1 MSDEKIVLTTGLNN
15 CGGRCLIKAH
25 VCDGE
30 ITRLTTETMVEA
42 AGHVPLCACAK
53 GLNYHK
59 TFLNDRRLLYPM
71 KRIGERGEG
80 KFERISWSEAIDTIA
95 GEWKRI
101 RDTYGSASRYVNY
114 ATGMS
119 GLLDPCAMAKR
130 LLALDGGYL
139 DRYNSYSSACM
150 SQATMLMYGT
160 RQTGNHPES
169 WLESKLIILW
179 GHNPADTKFD
189 SATMHYL
196 RRAKEKGIPIVV
208 VDPRRSN
215 TVRQLNA
222 EWIPIRPATD
232 AAMLD
237 AMAYVIYQNNLHDQ
251 DFLDRCCIGFDRS
264 HMPDG
269 VDVEECYLSYL
280 TGEVDGVAKTPEW
293 AEPITGVPSE
303 TIRSLAVRYANAKPA
318 ALIQGLGAQRHA
330 YGEQGVRG
338 GILLACMTGNVG
350 VWGGWACGSGHYQ
363 GHEVPAFPKGDNP
376 FPMSIPV
383 YCWTEAVLRGREMTK
398 LDGVKGGERLPSDIK
413 MILNLAG
420 NCLINQHGDI
430 NRTAEILKDASK
442 CEFIVC
448 SDLFMTSS
456 AKFAD
461 ILLPGVSPLERN
473 DISMPWQY
481 GDFLGY
487 AKQIVPPMGEGRLEY
502 DWLAEVAEKLGYGS
516 AFTEGRTADQWLEYL
531 YDDLRQRETE
541 LPPYSE
547 FSCGGVYHYRDN
559 SRFVAFEQECTDPA
573 AHPFPTPSGKIEL
586 FSQTVYDTEYR
597 DFFPAI
603 PRYVAPP
610 EGASDPLREKYPL
623 QLIGWHT
630 NRRAHSIHGNNPDL
644 EYLEPQR
651 LYLHPDDACSRRISD
666 GDRVLVW
673 NDRGCTEVAVKLTA
687 DIMPGVTALA
697 QGAWYMPDEQGTDTN
712 GSINV
717 LTSLRPT
724 PYARGNAQHTNLVE
738 VKKLCKDTL

>member
-1 MSDEKIVLTTGLNN
+1 MRDEKIVLTTGLNN

-30 ITRLTTETMVEA
+30 ITKLTTETTKET
-42 AGHVPLCACAK
+42 GHVPLCACAK

-59 TFLNDRRLLYPM
+59 TFLNDRRILYPM
-71 KRIGERGEG
+71 KRIGVRGEG
-80 KFERISWSEAIDTIA
+80 KFERISWAEAVDIIVR
-95 GEWKRI
+95 EWIRI
-101 RDTYGSASRYVNY
+101 RDTYGPASRYVNY

-189 SATMHYL
+189 SSTMYYL
-196 RRAKEKGIPIVV
+196 RRAKGKGIPIVV

-215 TVRQLNA
+215 TVRQLDA

-232 AAMLD
+232 AAMMD
-237 AMAYVIYQNNLHDQ
+237 AMAYVIYKNNLHDQ
-251 DFLDRCCIGFDRS
+251 DFLDRCCIGFDRN
-264 HMPDG
+264 HMPAG
-269 VDVEECYLSYL
+269 IDVGECYLSYL
-280 TGEVDGVAKTPEW
+280 TGESDGIEKTPEW
-293 AEPITGVPSE
+293 AEAITGVPGE
-303 TIRSLAVRYANAKPA
+303 TIRNLAIRYANAKPA

-338 GILLACMTGNVG
+338 GILLACITGNVG
-350 VWGGWACGSGHYQ
+350 IWGGWACGNGLYQ
-363 GHEVPAFPKGDNP
+363 GHEVPVFPKGKNP

-383 YCWTEAVLRGREMTK
+383 YCWTEAVLRGHEMTA

-430 NRTAEILKDASK
+430 NRTAGILKDTSK

-461 ILLPGVSPLERN
+461 VLLPGVSPLERN

-481 GDFLGY
+481 GDFLGF
-487 AKQIVPPMGEGRLEY
+487 AKQVVPPMGEGRLEY
-502 DWLAEVAEKLGYGS
+502 DWLAEVAEKLGYRS
-516 AFTEGRTADQWLEYL
+516 EFTEGRTADQWLEHL
-531 YDDLRQRETE
+531 YCDLRQRESE

-547 FSCGGVYHYRDN
+547 FSCGGVYHYKDN
-559 SRFVAFEQECTDPA
+559 PRFVAFEHECADPETY
-573 AHPFPTPSGKIEL
+573 PFSTPSGKIEL
-586 FSQTVYDTEYR
+586 FSKTVYDTKYR
-597 DFFPAI
+597 DYFPAI
-603 PRYVAPP
+603 PRYVVPP
-610 EGASDPLREKYPL
+610 EGASDPLCEKYPL
-623 QLIGWHT
+623 QMIGWHT
-630 NRRAHSIHGNNPDL
+630 NRRAHSIHDNNPDL
-644 EYLEPQR
+644 DYLEPQR
-651 LYLHPDDACSRRISD
+651 LYMHPNDARARRISD
-666 GDRVLVW
+666 GDQVLVW
-673 NDRGCTEVAVKLTA
+673 NDRGQTEVSVKVTPE
-687 DIMPGVTALA
+687 IIQGVTAMA
-697 QGAWYMPDEQGTDTN
+697 QGAWYMPNEQGTDTN

-724 PYARGNAQHTNLVE
+724 PYARGNAQHTNLIE
-738 VKKLCKDTL
+738 VKKL

>member
-1 MSDEKIVLTTGLNN
+1 MPEEKIITTTGLNN
-15 CGGRCLIKAH
+15 CGGRCVIRAH
-25 VCDGE
+25 ICDGM
-30 ITRLTTETMVEA
+30 ITRLATETLAEA
-42 AGHVPLCACAK
+42 GESVPLCACAK

-59 TFLNDRRLLYPM
+59 TFLNGERLLYPM
-71 KRIGERGEG
+71 KRVGERGEG
-80 KFERISWSEAIDTIA
+80 KFEPITWEEAVDLIASE
-95 GEWKRI
+95 WVRI
-101 RDTYGSASRYVNY
+101 RDTYGPASRYVNY

-150 SQATMLMYGT
+150 SQATTLMYGT
-160 RQTGNHPES
+160 RVTGNSPDS
-169 WLESKLIILW
+169 WLDSELIILW

-189 SATMHYL
+189 SASMYYL
-196 RRAKEKGIPIVV
+196 RKAKAKGIPIVV
-208 VDPRRSN
+208 VDPRKN
-215 TVRQLNA
+215 DTILQLNA

-232 AAMLD
+232 PAMMD
-237 AMAYVIYQNNLHDQ
+237 AMAYVVYENGLHDQ
-251 DFLDRCCIGFDRS
+251 EFLNRCCIGFDQD
-264 HMPDG
+264 HMPEGIDPA
-269 VDVEECYLSYL
+269 ECYLSYL
-280 TGEVDGVAKTPEW
+280 SGEKDGVPKTPEW
-293 AEPITGVPSE
+293 AESITGVSAD
-303 TIRSLAVRYANAKPA
+303 TIRSLALRYAKAKPA

-350 VWGGWACGSGHYQ
+350 IWGGWASGNGHYK
-363 GHEVPAFPKGDNP
+363 GHETPAFPRGKNP

-383 YCWTEAVLRGREMTK
+383 YCWTDAVLRGREMTA
-398 LDGVKGGERLPSDIK
+398 LDGVKGGEQLPSDIK

-430 NRTAEILKDASK
+430 NRTAEILKDTSK

-448 SDLFMTSS
+448 SDLFMTAS

-481 GDFLGY
+481 GDFLGF
-487 AKQIVPPMGEGRLEY
+487 ARQVVEPLGESRLEY
-502 DWLAEVAEKLGYGS
+502 DWLAAVAEKLGLREE
-516 AFTEGRTADQWLEYL
+516 FTEGRTADQWLEYL
-531 YDDLRQRETE
+531 YNDLRQRETE
-541 LPPYSE
+541 LPPYEE
-547 FSCGGVYHYRDN
+547 FSKGGVYRYQN
-559 SRFVAFEQECTDPA
+559 NPRFIAFENECRDPE

-586 FSQTVYDTEYR
+586 FSETVYRTEYR

-603 PRYVAPP
+603 PRYVEPP
-610 EGASDPLREKYPL
+610 EGAQDPLAEKYPL
-623 QLIGWHT
+623 QMIGWHT
-630 NRRAHSIHGNNPDL
+630 NRRAHSIHDNNPDL
-644 EYLEPQR
+644 ERVEPQR
-651 LYLHPDDACSRRISD
+651 LWMHPADAAARGISD
-666 GDRVLVW
+666 GDTVLVR
-673 NDRGCTEVAVKLTA
+673 NDRGRVQVRAKVT
-687 DIMPGVTALA
+687 DRIMKGVTALA
-697 QGAWYMPDEQGTDTN
+697 QGAWYRPDGEVVDTN

-738 VKKLCKDTL
+738 VKKV